1 MTKANTTTP
10 RLTAQ
15 RKLDLYRATRAAD
28 APLGELLRQAGVHLD
43 DLREIEHTVESAALA
58 ALKVKGRHGRL
69 PSDVPPERML
79 PREQELREKTTALAE
94 LSVAYTLL
102 EKKSASSCRPHP
114 RRTGRAGDAANDPDL
129 GGQRHR
135 RRLEPPTRL

>member
-1 MTKANTTTP
+1 MTKAKPTATTP

-15 RKLDLYRATRAAD
+15 RKLDLYRATRAPE

-43 DLREIEHTVESAALA
+43 DLREIEQTIESAGLA

-69 PSDVPPERML
+69 PTNVSPERVL
-79 PREQELREKTTALAE
+79 QLEQELQEKTTALAE

-102 EKKSASSCRPHP
+102 EKKERMDLPNSLPANGS
-114 RRTGRAGDAANDPDL
+114 RRKRS
-129 GGQRHR
+129 R
-135 RRLEPPTRL
+135 

>member
-1 MTKANTTTP
+1 MTKAKPTATTR

-15 RKLDLYRATRAAD
+15 RKLDLYRATRAPE

-43 DLREIEHTVESAALA
+43 DLREIEQTIESAGLA

-69 PSDVPPERML
+69 PTNVSPERVL
-79 PREQELREKTTALAE
+79 QLEQELQEKTTALAE

-102 EKKSASSCRPHP
+102 EKKERMDLPNSLPANGS
-114 RRTGRAGDAANDPDL
+114 RRKRS
-129 GGQRHR
+129 R
-135 RRLEPPTRL
+135 